1 MAKSDLFEEMLATY
15 PAEKREL
22 AREVCRRFADGDS
35 GNFFAQLLLVLDV
48 YARYVEHIPQ
58 RMMSANA
65 DSLAAMEEIRGEI
78 AHIAEAI
85 KTRDVNITNH
95 ATQTDELC
103 KMTQAKCNETV
114 AHVELM
120 VKNIGSQ
127 VDTKAIVQGIQAE
140 LNRGIK
146 AGVITP
152 FVQHSQELCEL
163 VLPTLKEIKEASSEA
178 HTLWRQH
185 IWKTAWAGSLTVTSI
200 FFIVALVGIYH
211 WLDQKAE
218 RDAAAKIAEVSQLM
232 DYNQAAFQQ
241 LAVAQIPIRVMR
253 VANNDGS
260 VISQKF
266 AVVIQDADSA
276 EMRGDDGHN
285 DGYVFINSHS
295 PEDAIQQM
303 QQIIKKMTPTSDGK

>member
-58 RMMSANA
+58 RMISANA
-65 DSLAAMEEIRGEI
+65 DTLATMEEIRGEI

-85 KTRDVNITNH
+85 KARDVNITNH

-114 AHVELM
+114 ASIELM

-152 FVQHSQELCEL
+152 FVQHSKELCEL
-163 VLPTLKEIKEASSEA
+163 VLPTLKEIKEASTEA
-178 HTLWRQH
+178 HSLWRQH
-185 IWKTAWAGSLTVTSI
+185 IWRTAWASSFFVTFTV
-200 FFIVALVGIYH
+200 FALALLDINH
-211 WLDQKAE
+211 WLDQKAD
-218 RDAAAKIAEVSQLM
+218 RKAAAKIAQVTQLM
-232 DYNQAAFQQ
+232 NYNQAAFQQ
-241 LAVAQIPIRVMR
+241 LAVAQIPIRVVR
-253 VANNDGS
+253 VVNDDTN
-260 VISQKF
+260 VISRGF
-266 AVVIQDADSA
+266 AVITQDADSA
-276 EMRGDDGHN
+276 EMRNDDGHN
-285 DGYVFINSHS
+285 NGYVFVTSHLS
-295 PEDAIQQM
+295 EDEIQKTQHEL
-303 QQIIKKMTPTSDGK
+303 KK